1 MIMYNYDP
9 DIHATNLTDY
19 HTIEIKAMDGVGHI
33 YSVGTM
39 SEQSAKAFIAGY
51 SDITVDKIIFDDGP
65 DYIAFCV
72 EGRDNMD
79 WFYDVLTDLIYPID

>member
-1 MIMYNYDP
+1 MFNYDP
-9 DIHATNLTDY
+9 YIHTTNLTED
-19 HTIEIKAMDGVGHI
+19 HTVAIKAMDGVGKI
-33 YSVGTM
+33 YLVGTM

-79 WFYDVLTDLIYPID
+79 WFYDVLVDLTYPID